1 LLITLLQRDGEM
13 VTRSDL
19 HRVLWDEN
27 VFVDFD
33 KGLTV
38 AITKLRAALSDSS
51 ENPKYIETILGEGY
65 RFIAEVEHVY
75 ASSSPR
81 SAVSET
87 GQDTVRPPMADSGPI
102 HLASTPLEDPHRG
115 FWIPKNRFP
124 AVIAVC
130 IALLIAGGTMPAWRR
145 MAKPLPVPPAKIM
158 LVVLPFENL
167 SGDPG
172 QEYLSDG
179 ITEEL
184 SQKLGN
190 LSPHRLGVIG
200 RTSAM
205 TYKHSTRTISQI
217 GKELSISYVLEGS
230 VRREGSKL
238 RVTAQLVEVS
248 DQAHVWAQNYD
259 GQVLDLLQVEDDIAS
274 DIAQRVGVAI
284 ALGQPPN
291 PMQPHIPNAEAHDY
305 YLLARYYWNKRT
317 PAGWS
322 SGEQYFRR
330 AIDKDPQ
337 YAAAYAGLA
346 ESRISKD
353 EAMGAAKKAVE
364 LDPRSGEAYTALG
377 WVELFR
383 NLNVRA
389 AESALKTAVQLDPN
403 YAPAHHTYSGVM
415 QISGRIEDAITEE
428 KRAIVLDP
436 LAPIFRASLAEML
449 SLAGHY
455 GRGLQELNQ
464 IFAMDPQFPKA
475 HETLGVLYL
484 RKGMYEEAI
493 REFGLSERFGG
504 DQQRGL
510 LGYAYARCGKK
521 EEALKILLDLRAAD
535 RKSGSGSVS
544 NDLAMVQTGLGNL
557 DEALA
562 WLEKEYQQH
571 DDDGLLALAGDP
583 MFDPLRRDP
592 RFQDLLRRMGL
603 PQ

>member
-1 LLITLLQRDGEM
+1 
-13 VTRSDL
+13 
-19 HRVLWDEN
+19 
-27 VFVDFD
+27 
-33 KGLTV
+33 
-38 AITKLRAALSDSS
+38 
-51 ENPKYIETILGEGY
+51 
-65 RFIAEVEHVY
+65 
-75 ASSSPR
+75 
-81 SAVSET
+81 
-87 GQDTVRPPMADSGPI
+87 
-102 HLASTPLEDPHRG
+102 
-115 FWIPKNRFP
+115 
-124 AVIAVC
+124 
-130 IALLIAGGTMPAWRR
+130 
-145 MAKPLPVPPAKIM
+145 
-158 LVVLPFENL
+158 
-167 SGDPG
+167 
-172 QEYLSDG
+172 
-179 ITEEL
+179 
-184 SQKLGN
+184 
-190 LSPHRLGVIG
+190 
-200 RTSAM
+200 
-205 TYKHSTRTISQI
+205 
-217 GKELSISYVLEGS
+217 
-230 VRREGSKL
+230 
-238 RVTAQLVEVS
+238 
-248 DQAHVWAQNYD
+248 
-259 GQVLDLLQVEDDIAS
+259 
-274 DIAQRVGVAI
+274 
-284 ALGQPPN
+284 
-291 PMQPHIPNAEAHDY
+291 
-305 YLLARYYWNKRT
+305 
-317 PAGWS
+317 
-322 SGEQYFRR
+322 
-330 AIDKDPQ
+330 
-337 YAAAYAGLA
+337 
-346 ESRISKD
+346 
-353 EAMGAAKKAVE
+353 MGAAKKAVE

>member
-1 LLITLLQRDGEM
+1 
-13 VTRSDL
+13 
-19 HRVLWDEN
+19 
-27 VFVDFD
+27 
-33 KGLTV
+33 
-38 AITKLRAALSDSS
+38 
-51 ENPKYIETILGEGY
+51 
-65 RFIAEVEHVY
+65 
-75 ASSSPR
+75 
-81 SAVSET
+81 
-87 GQDTVRPPMADSGPI
+87 
-102 HLASTPLEDPHRG
+102 
-115 FWIPKNRFP
+115 
-124 AVIAVC
+124 
-130 IALLIAGGTMPAWRR
+130 
-145 MAKPLPVPPAKIM
+145 
-158 LVVLPFENL
+158 
-167 SGDPG
+167 
-172 QEYLSDG
+172 
-179 ITEEL
+179 
-184 SQKLGN
+184 
-190 LSPHRLGVIG
+190 
-200 RTSAM
+200 
-205 TYKHSTRTISQI
+205 
-217 GKELSISYVLEGS
+217 
-230 VRREGSKL
+230 
-238 RVTAQLVEVS
+238 
-248 DQAHVWAQNYD
+248 
-259 GQVLDLLQVEDDIAS
+259 LQVEDDIAS

-484 RKGMYEEAI
+484 REGMYGEAI
-493 REFGLSERFGG
+493 REFLLSDRYGG
-504 DQQRGL
+504 DRQRGL
-510 LGYAYARCGKK
+510 LGYAYARYGKR
-521 EEALKILLDLRAAD
+521 EEALKILSGLRAAD
-535 RKSGSGSVS
+535 RRSGSGSVS
-544 NDLAMVQTGLGNL
+544 NDLAMVEIGMGNL
-557 DEALA
+557 DEALS

-571 DDDGLLALAGDP
+571 DDDGLLALARDP

-592 RFQDLLRRMGL
+592 RFQDLLSRMAL
-603 PQ
+603 PQW